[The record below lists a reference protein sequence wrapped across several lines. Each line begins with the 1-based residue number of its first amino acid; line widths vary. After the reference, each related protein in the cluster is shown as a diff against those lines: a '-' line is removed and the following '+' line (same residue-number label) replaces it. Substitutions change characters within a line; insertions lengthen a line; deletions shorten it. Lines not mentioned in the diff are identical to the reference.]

1 MVFDCDRIKYMANIT
16 ITTKNKVSIPKAEYL
31 RLKKLDER
39 FKDFWIYLEY
49 LMDIRDARKEI
60 KQKKVIPQEKLFKQL
75 GF

>member
-1 MVFDCDRIKYMANIT
+1 MANIT